1 MYTADDAREGN
12 KERDQADLDERIEYA
27 VRNNRCGNG
36 ATIRVYIEDSFCRSI
51 GYELE
56 RRGFKNVD
64 VPSITLKGDVYFEW
78 DE

>member
-1 MYTADDAREGN
+1 MYTADDARRGN
-12 KERDQADLDERIEYA
+12 YDDLDGRIEDA
-27 VRNNRCGNG
+27 VKYNRHGNG
-36 ATIRVYIEDSFCRSI
+36 AYIRVYIEDSFCHSI

-56 RRGFKNVD
+56 RRGFKNID